1 MGKATP
7 GSKAAVA
14 KPGSKPTPS
23 EAAQKAKAQKEEEVQ
38 DGAATSIQA
47 ALRARL
53 VKKKKK
59 GASFTK
65 QSPEDAADG
74 ALADAAASVLD
85 AGKDVSSMA
94 STGGVTSGTHK
105 TPLGKGTAA
114 KGGGTKGSASK

>member
-53 VKKKKK
+53 VKKENKRQSEAAVKVQSFVKKKK

-94 STGGVTSGTHK
+94 STGC
-105 TPLGKGTAA
+105 
-114 KGGGTKGSASK
+114 